1 MYQVM
6 HEDARRRFVYAFTI
20 ENTTMRLWFAS
31 RSDIIVSDPF
41 NFITVEVVSHQWAV
55 LCLTLV

>member
-6 HEDARRRFVYAFTI
+6 YEDARRRFVHAFTF
-20 ENTTMRLWFAS
+20 ENATMRLWFAS

-41 NFITVEVVSHQWAV
+41 NFITVGVVSYQWAV